1 MLHKIKVVKL
11 KDIIKNNM
19 AKKKAVDEIID
30 EAVEEVVVESKCS
43 NCEDSGLKCSV
54 CGKS

>member
-1 MLHKIKVVKL
+1 
-11 KDIIKNNM
+11 M
-19 AKKKAVDEIID
+19 AKKKTVDEIID

-43 NCEDSGLKCSV
+43 NCEDSGLKCPV